1 MLNNK
6 FIKIVLGAFLLSA
19 FIFAGVE
26 EELKKINQKLDN
38 INSRLSNLEKKVS
51 ASPGNNNKKQA
62 QADPNKVYNIP
73 TDENTVVLGNPNAK
87 VTITKFTDFQ

>member
-1 MLNNK
+1 M
-6 FIKIVLGAFLLSA
+6 
-19 FIFAGVE
+19 
-26 EELKKINQKLDN
+26 
-38 INSRLSNLEKKVS
+38 S